1 MKFLVVLFAVLAVMA
16 VATGYVQRTVTYTEG
31 EPSYVAGYNQ
41 GSTADTAARV
51 AAAAPGA
58 AASVIAAPFIAAADA
73 VHNTAHGQG
82 HQSTFGF

>member
-1 MKFLVVLFAVLAVMA
+1 MKFLVVLFTVLAVMA
-16 VATGYVQRTVTYTEG
+16 TEG
-31 EPSYVAGYNQ
+31 KPSHFSGYSQ

-58 AASVIAAPFIAAADA
+58 AASVVAAPFIAAADA